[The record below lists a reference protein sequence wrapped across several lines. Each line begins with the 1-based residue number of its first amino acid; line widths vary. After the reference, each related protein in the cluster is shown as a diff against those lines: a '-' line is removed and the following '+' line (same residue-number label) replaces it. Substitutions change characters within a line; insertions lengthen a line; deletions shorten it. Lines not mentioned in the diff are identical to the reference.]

1 MNGNNGKPKLE
12 LLVNQPTRIK
22 LLQDKPA
29 TGESNFGPWW
39 LFNVEADG
47 QEQSFFAPKE
57 VVDFIKQNS
66 LGKNAVI
73 SITKT
78 LVKNGKKT
86 TPEYKIEVVASQ
98 AAQNVEGPT
107 APTNGNGKSDDSIR
121 IMRECL
127 IAGIDLQKE
136 LGSVVDVNK
145 VALSLYIS
153 KTKNGNGYQF

>member
-1 MNGNNGKPKLE
+1 MVQRKTVL
-12 LLVNQPTRIK
+12 
-22 LLQDKPA
+22 
-29 TGESNFGPWW
+29 
-39 LFNVEADG
+39 
-47 QEQSFFAPKE
+47 
-57 VVDFIKQNS
+57 DFIKQNS

-86 TPEYKIEVVASQ
+86 TPEYKIEIVASQ
-98 AAQNVEGPT
+98 AEQNVEGPT

-121 IMRECL
+121 IMRDCL

-153 KTKNGNGYQF
+153 KTKNGNSYQV

>member
-1 MNGNNGKPKLE
+1 MNGNGKLKLE
-12 LLVNQPTRIK
+12 LPINQPLTLK
-22 LLQDKPA
+22 LLQDEPA
-29 TGESNFGPWW
+29 TGTSSYGPWW

-47 QEQSFFAPKE
+47 QEQSFFAPE
-57 VVDFIKQNS
+57 QVVKFIQDNGLKKNS
-66 LGKNAVI
+66 MI

-78 LVKNGKKT
+78 LIKHEKKT
-86 TPEYKIEVVASQ
+86 TPEYKIELVASQ
-98 AAQNVEGPT
+98 EVQT
-107 APTNGNGKSDDSIR
+107 AERNTPPNNGNGKSDDSIK

-153 KTKNGNGYQF
+153 KTKNGSSFQI